1 MSDRWDIFVEG
12 VSDEAFLKS
21 LLRHM
26 RLSHVRTSVIG
37 GGVTHLRTVENDIRR
52 RYDAGSQVAILLD
65 ANSGPSNRR
74 AEFRSKR
81 DELNLP
87 IADDH
92 CFLLPN
98 DRDEGDLETLLE
110 RVSVAEHRAVY
121 DCFEEYEN
129 CLRGQAVSKPYS
141 VPDRKAKIYAYCA
154 ANGIETQ
161 PTERDYC
168 DARHW
173 DLDARALDPLKKFL
187 LSLAR

>member
-1 MSDRWDIFVEG
+1 MWDVFVEG
-12 VSDEAFLKS
+12 DADNVFLKC

-26 RLSHVRTSVIG
+26 SLSYVRTGVIG
-37 GGVTHLRTVENDIRR
+37 GGVTHLHAVENNIRR
-52 RYDAGSQVAILLD
+52 SYSEGSQVAILLD
-65 ANSGPSNRR
+65 ANSNPSNRKI
-74 AEFRSKR
+74 EFRSKR
-81 DELNLP
+81 DELSLP

-110 RVSVAEHRAVY
+110 RISVAEHRAVY

-168 DARHW
+168 DSRYW
-173 DLDARALDPLKKFL
+173 DLDAPAIEPLKRFL
-187 LSLAR
+187 RSLSR